1 MGNAPIIHS
10 FFNAP
15 LNMSKQLKGRTE
27 ILGKGREE
35 DGDLSREKLTV
46 WSQHFNKIMVPIVLK
61 AFQEKCSESFIFLQL
76 SELRIH
82 AFNYVIQ
89 QKQFRYFKVDTE
101 DTYCDTYLT
110 NASFQVNN

>member
-35 DGDLSREKLTV
+35 DGKRSK
-46 WSQHFNKIMVPIVLK
+46 
-61 AFQEKCSESFIFLQL
+61 
-76 SELRIH
+76 
-82 AFNYVIQ
+82 
-89 QKQFRYFKVDTE
+89 
-101 DTYCDTYLT
+101 
-110 NASFQVNN
+110 